1 MQNPK
6 KLNPKETDIKS
17 KRKKEKKVLQASS
30 IATRFV

>member
-17 KRKKEKKVLQASS
+17 KRKKEKKYYRQVA
-30 IATRFV
+30 